1 MMSYAAPP
9 TKPVLQIEV
18 RSDGGMCLDR
28 TNTERLGNYIL
39 QLEDYAEHI
48 YNSGL
53 KNGDLF

>member
-1 MMSYAAPP
+1 MSYAAPP

-28 TNTERLGNYIL
+28 INSERLGTYIL

-53 KNGDLF
+53 KHGDLF